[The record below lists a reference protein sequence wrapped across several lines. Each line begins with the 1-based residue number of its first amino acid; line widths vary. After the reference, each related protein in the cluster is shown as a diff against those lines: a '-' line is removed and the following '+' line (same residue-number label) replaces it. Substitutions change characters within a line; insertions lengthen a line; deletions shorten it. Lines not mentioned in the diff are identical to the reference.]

1 LRSGTDRLV
10 HHGRHFGRTI
20 RAFVNFHTLI
30 GEGVLREEQLA
41 ARGATVDDL
50 EETARREHDLFR
62 QLIKMSPFLSDRLF
76 RIGRTEHD
84 VRHAADMLT
93 KGASSARSD
102 DVKSLKSA
110 VIDWITP
117 PGGVLTPNIPR
128 HSKDG
133 RGFYHEVTGK
143 YLCPTDYDWSDPRVK
158 AQLKEAKLVVTGLQ
172 WPMLLY
178 AGLKCNQENMWE
190 GLLRNR
196 ILVQAYKHIFT
207 SPSSVHGESRAT
219 RSGNAELHGMDTV
232 TVPSIAYI
240 ATLVR
245 FSLSS
250 VTTFCRTD
258 AVTDHQRFYN
268 TIVDFLEME
277 EEQVQVGEL
286 LDWWNR

>member
-1 LRSGTDRLV
+1 MAQTTSPTKSPMRVEQTSEDLV

-41 ARGATVDDL
+41 ARVSRLNTNDL
-50 EETARREHDLFR
+50 YGL
-62 QLIKMSPFLSDRLF
+62 
-76 RIGRTEHD
+76 
-84 VRHAADMLT
+84 RHGENTIYFASSSRW
-93 KGASSARSD
+93 ASSARSD

-158 AQLKEAKLVVTGLQ
+158 AQLKEAKLVVT
-172 WPMLLY
+172 
-178 AGLKCNQENMWE
+178 
-190 GLLRNR
+190 
-196 ILVQAYKHIFT
+196 V
-207 SPSSVHGESRAT
+207 RAT

-240 ATLVR
+240 ATLVS

-258 AVTDHQRFYN
+258 A
-268 TIVDFLEME
+268 